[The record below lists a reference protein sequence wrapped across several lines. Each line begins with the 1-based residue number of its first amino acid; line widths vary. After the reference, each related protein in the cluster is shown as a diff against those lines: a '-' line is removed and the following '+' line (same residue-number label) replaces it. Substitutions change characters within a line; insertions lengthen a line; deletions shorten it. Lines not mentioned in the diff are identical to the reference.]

1 MSNAGL
7 LVGWTRAYTG
17 KEHAALGKFGEYL
30 GYLTKLVNEKH
41 IDSFEPVIVRPH
53 GGDLNGFIL
62 VRADAAKL
70 ATLRATDHWKDWE
83 ALGVVLLQGFGVIEC
98 ALSDGVGDFMGR
110 FAKQLGT

>member
-17 KEHAALGKFGEYL
+17 KEQVALNKFGEYL
-30 GYLTKLVNEKH
+30 GYLTKLVTEKH

-70 ATLRATDHWKDWE
+70 ATLRQSDQWKDWE
-83 ALGVVLLQGFGVIEC
+83 ALGSVLLQGFGVIEC
-98 ALSDGVGDFMGR
+98 GLGNGVADFMGR
-110 FAKQLGT
+110 FQKQLNV